1 MAQTVGVQE
10 SAIEEVDAIIEDAV
24 EEVPRAIE
32 DIDAGI
38 EHAKTRNR
46 TRLWV
51 MGIVGGIIIIGA
63 VVSVVV
69 VKVALK

>member
-1 MAQTVGVQE
+1 MQE
-10 SAIEEVDAIIEDAV
+10 SAIEEVDAIIEDV
-24 EEVPRAIE
+24 VKEVPRAIK
-32 DIDAGI
+32 DIDVGI
-38 EHAKTRNR
+38 EHAKTRNH

-69 VKVALK
+69 IKVALK